1 MRGKLEPWSG
11 NKEEDGEARW
21 RRRIKKKNTQRKKME
36 IVLFE
41 RASSRIRRSARM
53 VVRSPNPVHAVLY
66 RVVVFVNASRRRFL
80 LQVEFRA
87 RILRVVYVGA
97 IAVLFRF
104 VVMMLNLSET
114 ATRDGKREQG
124 KGRARGQV
132 FGGRT
137 LRLGV
142 ARVSRYSRS
151 ADPRIPG
158 TRTRNA
164 ANLAQLVEGEST
176 EVAGQVLTGTYV
188 EWVKVR
194 DPMWGITAFGQV
206 LYTDGMRY
214 VVGAGMVL
222 LVAMLGSIVLT
233 LKVRTFALA
242 KRQQVDQQRSRDA
255 DQAVRRVKNR

>member
-1 MRGKLEPWSG
+1 
-11 NKEEDGEARW
+11 
-21 RRRIKKKNTQRKKME
+21 ME

-41 RASSRIRRSARM
+41 RSSFRIRRSARM
-53 VVRSPNPVHAVLY
+53 VVRSPNAVHSVLY

-114 ATRDGKREQG
+114 RTQQVDEGSPQ
-124 KGRARGQV
+124 RARGQV
-132 FGGRT
+132 FGRMT
-137 LRLGV
+137 LRLGMV
-142 ARVSRYSRS
+142 RVSRSTI
-151 ADPRIPG
+151 AANPRIPG
-158 TRTRNA
+158 TRTSRVSAKSMEEAGRA
-164 ANLAQLVEGEST
+164 ADVRSMA
-176 EVAGQVLTGTYV
+176 YV
-188 EWVKVR
+188 EWVNLR
-194 DPMWGITAFGQV
+194 DTMWGVTAFGQV
-206 LYTDGMRY
+206 LYTDGMMY

-233 LKVRTFALA
+233 LKVRTFAMA

-255 DQAVRRVKNR
+255 DRAVMRVKSR

>member
-1 MRGKLEPWSG
+1 VGIRRVEGIGGISIQG
-11 NKEEDGEARW
+11 IEE
-21 RRRIKKKNTQRKKME
+21 RREKME

-41 RASSRIRRSARM
+41 RASLRMRSSGRM
-53 VVRSPNPVHAVLY
+53 VVRSPNAVHSVLY

-114 ATRDGKREQG
+114 PTQLQVNAQG
-124 KGRARGQV
+124 STRARGQV
-132 FGGRT
+132 FGGMT

-158 TRTRNA
+158 TRTSRVNEKKVS
-164 ANLAQLVEGEST
+164 LDSVVG
-176 EVAGQVLTGTYV
+176 TGTYV

-194 DPMWGITAFGQV
+194 DSMWGITAFGQV
-206 LYTDGMRY
+206 LYTDGMMY

-233 LKVRTFALA
+233 LKVRTFARA

-255 DQAVRRVKNR
+255 DQAVQRVKNR

>member
-1 MRGKLEPWSG
+1 
-11 NKEEDGEARW
+11 
-21 RRRIKKKNTQRKKME
+21 ME

-41 RASSRIRRSARM
+41 RASFRIRRSARI
-53 VVRSPNPVHAVLY
+53 VVRSPNAVHSVLY

-114 ATRDGKREQG
+114 TTQVEGNS
-124 KGRARGQV
+124 GRARGQV
-132 FGGRT
+132 FGGMT

-142 ARVSRYSRS
+142 VRVSRYSRS

-158 TRTRNA
+158 TRT
-164 ANLAQLVEGEST
+164 AQGRRRKGQVGYGSRT
-176 EVAGQVLTGTYV
+176 EVVTGTYV

-194 DPMWGITAFGQV
+194 DSMWGITGFGQV
-206 LYTDGMRY
+206 LYTDGMLY

-233 LKVRTFALA
+233 LKVRTFAMA
-242 KRQQVDQQRSRDA
+242 KRQQVDQQRARDG

>member
-1 MRGKLEPWSG
+1 
-11 NKEEDGEARW
+11 
-21 RRRIKKKNTQRKKME
+21 ME

-41 RASSRIRRSARM
+41 RASFRIRRSARM

-114 ATRDGKREQG
+114 TTQVDGKS
-124 KGRARGQV
+124 GRARGQV
-132 FGGRT
+132 FGGMT
-137 LRLGV
+137 LRLGGV
-142 ARVSRYSRS
+142 RVSRYSRS
-151 ADPRIPG
+151 AYPRIPG
-158 TRTRNA
+158 TRVKRDR
-164 ANLAQLVEGEST
+164 
-176 EVAGQVLTGTYV
+176 GQGYTGTYV

-194 DPMWGITAFGQV
+194 DSMWGMTGFGQV
-206 LYTDGMRY
+206 LYTDGMMY

-233 LKVRTFALA
+233 LKVRRFARA
-242 KRQQVDQQRSRDA
+242 KRQQVDQQRARDG